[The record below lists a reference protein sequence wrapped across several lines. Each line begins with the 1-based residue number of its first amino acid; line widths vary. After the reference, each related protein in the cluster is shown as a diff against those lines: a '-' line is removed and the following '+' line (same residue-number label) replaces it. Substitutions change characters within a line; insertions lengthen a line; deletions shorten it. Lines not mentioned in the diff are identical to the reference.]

1 MGQKVHPLGF
11 RLGITEEHSSKWFA
25 TKKFYAQN
33 VLEDHFL
40 RKFLFENF
48 PDAGIVFVE
57 IQRKMY
63 QIEVDIYA
71 ARPRILL
78 NGTLK
83 SLETVKPAIIEEI
96 VKIRKGS
103 SLNYPLSGRF
113 SSKTGKEKPMISFN
127 VFKVENPNASATFLA
142 TFLVEQLQKRVPF
155 RKAMKTALQ
164 KAERAGVKGIKIQI
178 SGRLNGAEIARS
190 EWIRSGRVPLQTL
203 RAKFEY
209 STQTAKTIYGLLG
222 IKVWIFQGLA
232 EI

>member
-25 TKKFYAQN
+25 TGKTYASN
-33 VLEDHFL
+33 ILEDHFI
-40 RKFLFENF
+40 RKFLLENF
-48 PDAGIVFVE
+48 PEAGIVYIE
-57 IQRKMY
+57 IHRKMY
-63 QIEVDIYA
+63 QIEVDVYS
-71 ARPRILL
+71 ARPRILI
-78 NGTLK
+78 NGVVK
-83 SLETVKPAIIEEI
+83 NLESVKPALVQEI
-96 VKIRKGS
+96 LNIRKGS

-113 SSKTGKEKPMISFN
+113 SSKTGKEKPMLAFN
-127 VFKVENPNASATFLA
+127 IFRLENPNTSATFLA

-164 KAERAGVKGIKIQI
+164 RAERAGVKGIKIQI

-190 EWIRSGRVPLQTL
+190 EWIRNGQVPLQTL

-222 IKVWIFQGLA
+222 IKVWIYQGLVDV
-232 EI
+232 

>member
-11 RLGITEEHSSKWFA
+11 RLGITEEHSSNWFA
-25 TKKFYAQN
+25 TKKSYAQN
-33 VLEDHFL
+33 ILEDHFL
-40 RKFLFENF
+40 RKFLLQNF

-78 NGTLK
+78 NGVLK
-83 SLETVKPAIIEEI
+83 NLETVKPAIVEEI
-96 VKIRKGS
+96 LNIRKGS

-113 SSKTGKEKPMISFN
+113 ASKTRKEKPMISFN
-127 VFKVENPNASATFLA
+127 VFKVENPNASATFLSN
-142 TFLVEQLQKRVPF
+142 FLVEQLQKRVPF

-164 KAERAGVKGIKIQI
+164 RAERAGVKGIKIQI

-190 EWIRSGRVPLQTL
+190 EWIRNGQVPLQTL

-209 STQTAKTIYGLLG
+209 SNETAKTIYGLLG

-232 EI
+232 EV